1 MLGILLNIIKIAF
14 LLGFLVFIHEGGH
27 FLIAKLFKIKVKEF
41 AIGFGPTI
49 LSKQGKETKYALRLI
64 PLGGFVSMLGENEKS
79 EEEGSYS
86 KANIPKKMGIL
97 VAGGL
102 VNVIFGL
109 LIYFILI
116 YNSNT
121 TLIDTTIKETVP
133 NYAAEKIGIQAG
145 DRIISINNKKIRIR
159 TDIDDIL
166 NDYNEEDGELLIK
179 IERNNTVK
187 EFSIA
192 PTESQTKNIGIY
204 LGIEGK
210 NLSTEIKSV
219 YDDSPAKL
227 VGIQSGDIV
236 IKVDDIEVPD
246 DAKEVVSLIANSK
259 NDRIKLTVKRND
271 ELLDFYLD
279 PVIFKSYKIGV
290 VFDVINA
297 NFKTRLYNA
306 FWETN
311 RFSISIVDSLKKLF
325 TGKVTVDQLMRPIGI
340 SEVVIE
346 TKNVEQF
353 IYILAIVSVS
363 LGITNLLPLPPLDGG
378 KIFILLIETIRRKPL
393 KENTDLTI
401 QTLGMLFIL
410 LLSLFVTFNDVI
422 KIF

>member
-325 TGKVTVDQLMRPIGI
+325 TGKVTVDQLMGPIGI

-346 TKNVEQF
+346 TKNFEQF

>member
-145 DRIISINNKKIRIR
+145 DRIISINNKNNFI
-159 TDIDDIL
+159 
-166 NDYNEEDGELLIK
+166 IK
-179 IERNNTVK
+179 IT
-187 EFSIA
+187 I
-192 PTESQTKNIGIY
+192 NI
-204 LGIEGK
+204 
-210 NLSTEIKSV
+210 
-219 YDDSPAKL
+219 
-227 VGIQSGDIV
+227 
-236 IKVDDIEVPD
+236 
-246 DAKEVVSLIANSK
+246 
-259 NDRIKLTVKRND
+259 
-271 ELLDFYLD
+271 
-279 PVIFKSYKIGV
+279 
-290 VFDVINA
+290 
-297 NFKTRLYNA
+297 
-306 FWETN
+306 
-311 RFSISIVDSLKKLF
+311 
-325 TGKVTVDQLMRPIGI
+325 
-340 SEVVIE
+340 
-346 TKNVEQF
+346 
-353 IYILAIVSVS
+353 
-363 LGITNLLPLPPLDGG
+363 
-378 KIFILLIETIRRKPL
+378 
-393 KENTDLTI
+393 
-401 QTLGMLFIL
+401 
-410 LLSLFVTFNDVI
+410 
-422 KIF
+422 